1 MDPFFETK
9 VKQAFS
15 KVKEDIT
22 SIKAE
27 ISEIKALIQQS
38 LNQMS
43 LQQKKESLEKSNDF
57 GFSEEN
63 QSEDNKGSM
72 GNEGVYSFIHS
83 FIHSPGTH
91 LCTSKDNYAHKNKQN
106 EQKNSIQT
114 LTSKN
119 YPTQNTQLFNKNY
132 VSHPLQTLTNKE
144 FLVFLTIYQLE
155 KELPRVT
162 YIDIAN
168 KLTLTSGC
176 IRTYITSLIRKKA
189 PLIKSKL
196 NNKLTLLSI
205 DPSFRSL
212 TSEQK
217 LIEMYY
223 QGDPSQSTLI

>member
-1 MDPFFETK
+1 MDPLFETK

-27 ISEIKALIQQS
+27 MSEIKALIQQS

-43 LQQKKESLEKSNDF
+43 LQQKKESLEKSEDF
-57 GFSEEN
+57 SFSEGN
-63 QSEDNKGSM
+63 QSEDNKCSK
-72 GNEGVYSFIHS
+72 GNKGVYSFIHS

-91 LCTSKDNYAHKNKQN
+91 LCTPPNTYAHKNEKN

-114 LTSKN
+114 LTSQV
-119 YPTQNTQLFNKNY
+119 YPPQNTQMFIKNN
-132 VSHPLQTLTNKE
+132 VPHPLQTLTNKE

-162 YIDIAN
+162 YNDIAS

-189 PLIKSKL
+189 PILKSKL

-212 TSEQK
+212 TSEEK
-217 LIEMYY
+217 LISLYY

>member
-72 GNEGVYSFIHS
+72 GKEGVYSFIHS
-83 FIHSPGTH
+83 YIH
-91 LCTSKDNYAHKNKQN
+91 
-106 EQKNSIQT
+106 
-114 LTSKN
+114 
-119 YPTQNTQLFNKNY
+119 
-132 VSHPLQTLTNKE
+132 
-144 FLVFLTIYQLE
+144 
-155 KELPRVT
+155 
-162 YIDIAN
+162 
-168 KLTLTSGC
+168 
-176 IRTYITSLIRKKA
+176 
-189 PLIKSKL
+189 
-196 NNKLTLLSI
+196 
-205 DPSFRSL
+205 
-212 TSEQK
+212 
-217 LIEMYY
+217 
-223 QGDPSQSTLI
+223 

>member
-72 GNEGVYSFIHS
+72 GNEGVYSFIHRAL
-83 FIHSPGTH
+83 T
-91 LCTSKDNYAHKNKQN
+91 YAHPKTTMHTK
-106 EQKNSIQT
+106 
-114 LTSKN
+114 
-119 YPTQNTQLFNKNY
+119 
-132 VSHPLQTLTNKE
+132 TNKMNKKIL
-144 FLVFLTIYQLE
+144 FKLS
-155 KELPRVT
+155 LPKIIPPKT
-162 YIDIAN
+162 HSCLIKTMCPTPY
-168 KLTLTSGC
+168 KL
-176 IRTYITSLIRKKA
+176 SLIR
-189 PLIKSKL
+189 
-196 NNKLTLLSI
+196 N
-205 DPSFRSL
+205 F
-212 TSEQK
+212 
-217 LIEMYY
+217 
-223 QGDPSQSTLI
+223 